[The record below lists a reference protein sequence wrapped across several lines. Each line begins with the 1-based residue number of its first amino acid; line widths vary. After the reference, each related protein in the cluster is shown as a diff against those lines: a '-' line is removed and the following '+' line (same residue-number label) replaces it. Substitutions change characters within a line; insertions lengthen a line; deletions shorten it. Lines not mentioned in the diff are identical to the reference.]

1 MDILRSRRAY
11 RYIPIGAAITFLLW
25 AFAHFGVQDHSPY
38 LPDNVDRF
46 FPAHPPPPPPFAGGP
61 PPHPAFKPPPPHE
74 RPPSKWDQRAEA
86 VRQAFLHAYGGYKQ
100 FAGSHDELLPV
111 SNRFVDNFNGWRLT
125 MVDSLDTM
133 LIMDLRQEFYE
144 TIPIIANMTFALK
157 EGAYAPF
164 FETVIRY
171 LGGLLSAYAISG
183 EPILLARA
191 DDLGSMLL
199 PAFNTSHGL
208 PMYAVNTVSGKTRT
222 GWSGDNVLWAEALSC
237 QMEYKYLAHLT
248 GRKEYFDKV
257 ERIMDLMNEAQLNNG
272 QFATK
277 WSSLTGKPINSQFSV
292 GAFADSAH
300 EYLLKQW
307 LLTAK
312 SESKARD
319 MYLRDAAAIIKN
331 LLYVSQNRKLL
342 YVTDI
347 SNNSPS
353 HTFEHLS
360 CFLPGLLALGAHTL
374 PLSPRD
380 KQLHEW
386 AARGL
391 AYTCWITYADHATG
405 LGPDEMSM
413 KRMPTDNKHP
423 HGGRWLDMLE
433 EWEAAGSPGGV
444 PPGLAEVPP
453 VQTAADRD
461 YSAMK
466 TSYLLRPET
475 VESFYIL
482 WRTTGDEAWRERGW
496 AVFQAIEREAKTASG
511 YASLV
516 SVEKSPPTLKDEMP
530 SFFTAETLKY
540 LYLLFSDEE
549 LIPLDR
555 WVFNTE
561 AHPLPVFEWADW
573 EKERY
578 GIVTDPSAHAR
589 PDSPDTMTIP

>member
-1 MDILRSRRAY
+1 MDLFRTKRVY
-11 RYIPIGAAITFLLW
+11 RLIPLGAAATFLLW
-25 AFAHFGVQDHSPY
+25 ALAHFGVADHSLY
-38 LPDNVDRF
+38 RFRADEPDHFYRG
-46 FPAHPPPPPPFAGGP
+46 PPPPPFAGAYPPHPPPGGP
-61 PPHPAFKPPPPHE
+61 PPRLRPA
-74 RPPSKWDQRAEA
+74 SKWNKRADA
-86 VRQAFLHAYGGYKQ
+86 VRDAFRHAYKGYQ
-100 FAGSHDELLPV
+100 EHADAHDELLPV
-111 SNRFVDNFNGWRLT
+111 SKSFVDNFNGWRLT

-133 LIMDLRQEFYE
+133 LIMGLHDEFRE
-144 TIPIIANMTFALK
+144 TIPIIANMTFALN
-157 EGAYAPF
+157 EGSYAPF

-191 DDLGSMLL
+191 DDLGTMLL
-199 PAFNTSHGL
+199 PAFNTPRGL

-222 GWSGDNVLWAEALSC
+222 GWTGDNILWAEALSC

-248 GRKEYFDKV
+248 GRHEYFDRV
-257 ERIMDLMNEAQLNNG
+257 ESIMDLMNSADIKDS

-277 WSSLTGKPINSQFSV
+277 WSVMTGKPTNNQFSV

-312 SESKARD
+312 SEPKARD
-319 MYLRDAAAIIKN
+319 MYLRVADSILRN
-331 LLYVSQNRKLL
+331 LLYITPERNLL

-347 SNNSPS
+347 SGTSGPS
-353 HTFEHLS
+353 HNFEHLS

-374 PLSPRD
+374 ALPARD
-380 KQLHEW
+380 RQLHEW
-386 AARGL
+386 AAQGL
-391 AYTCWITYADHATG
+391 AYTCWLTYADHETG

-413 KRMPTDNKHP
+413 TPMPVDEAHP
-423 HGGRWLDMLE
+423 HGGRWLDLVE
-433 EWEAAGSPGGV
+433 EWEDGGRVGDV
-444 PPGLAEVPP
+444 PPGLKEAPP
-453 VQTAADRD
+453 KRTEERD
-461 YSAMK
+461 YHAMK
-466 TSYLLRPET
+466 PEYLLRPET
-475 VESFYIL
+475 VESFYIM

-496 AVFQAIEREAKTASG
+496 AVFQAIEKEAKTASG
-511 YASLV
+511 YASVL
-516 SVEKSPPTLKDEMP
+516 SVERSPARLKDEMP

-540 LYLLFSDEE
+540 LYLLFEDEE

-578 GIVTDPSAHAR
+578 GIPRSAGQAA
-589 PDSPDTMTIP
+589 IP